1 MRIEIEDAVLEKY
14 GITLDEFLALLL
26 AYYGTDIKE
35 VNNSLIAKNLADR
48 NLFMSEGIII
58 GSKAEELMSSILVDS
73 SSKNQYDDAYYEALA
88 SKMQELYPAGKKPG
102 TTYMWRG
109 TVAEI
114 AKKLKTLVS
123 KYGYTLEEDKVLAA
137 TKNYVN
143 SFNGDY
149 QRMRLLKYFILKS
162 EKDEDGNVVVVTDLM
177 AYIENEADMDS
188 LREDW
193 TSSLN

>member
-35 VNNSLIAKNLADR
+35 ANNSLIAKNLADR
-48 NLFMSEGIII
+48 NLFMSEGVVI

-73 SSKNQYDDAYYEALA
+73 SSKNQYDDAYYESLA

-102 TTYMWRG
+102 TSYMWRG

-123 KYGYTLEEDKVLAA
+123 KYGYTLEEDKVLTA
-137 TKNYVN
+137 TKNYVG

-177 AYIENEADMDS
+177 AYIENEAGMDS

-193 TSSLN
+193 TSSLT